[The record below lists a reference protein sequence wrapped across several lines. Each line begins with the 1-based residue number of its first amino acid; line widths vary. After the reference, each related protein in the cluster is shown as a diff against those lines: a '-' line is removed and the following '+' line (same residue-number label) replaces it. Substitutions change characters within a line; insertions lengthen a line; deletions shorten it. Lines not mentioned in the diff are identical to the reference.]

1 MSHNETAT
9 LKNEGHSLST
19 SNKLF
24 NRNYLMLFQGQF
36 VSRLGNSIYSIAIM
50 IWLKQITDSGTV
62 MGIFAAST
70 ALPMIMM
77 SAIGGAVADRLPRK
91 AIIVGTDVVSG
102 LAMLFLAAT
111 FYANL
116 PPVYSIAGVFIAGL
130 IMSTMRAFFGPAI
143 NAAIPDLVPEKRI
156 SGANSMGKLSEKFS
170 QFFGY
175 FFGSQLLMI
184 LGLPILVII
193 NGVSYLLSAFSE
205 SFIHIPQRLPEKTKG
220 VKAYLRAFKTDIGEG
235 LRYIG
240 RNRGLKK
247 LLYLSISTAFFSTPI
262 MILLIFYVTDFLKL
276 GEQWFGYF
284 LIDFGVGSLVGT
296 IIVSIFNV
304 HGAARKFFLILF
316 LIFEAVGYALLGQ
329 VSSAEQALA
338 LVFIGGVMNGFT
350 TISIFTLMQITT
362 PSKIRGRIFGTLTT
376 LSGAIAP
383 LGMALGG
390 FLYDFFD
397 KDIAMIYGISGAG
410 MLVAVFFVSLS
421 RDFRRFIAYQTPE
434 QLGHTGFSYTIKK
447 VHKNQILEQKERFIE
462 EQFKKTRSQL

>member
-77 SAIGGAVADRLPRK
+77 SAIGGAVADRFPRK

-184 LGLPILVII
+184 LGLPILVIA
-193 NGVSYLLSAFSE
+193 NGISYLLSAFSE

-284 LIDFGVGSLVGT
+284 LIDFGIGSLVGT

-304 HGAARKFFLILF
+304 HGATRKFFLILF
-316 LIFEAVGYALLGQ
+316 LIFEAVGYVLLGQ
-329 VSSAEQALA
+329 VSSSEQALA

-350 TISIFTLMQITT
+350 TISIFTLMQIT
-362 PSKIRGRIFGTLTT
+362 
-376 LSGAIAP
+376 
-383 LGMALGG
+383 
-390 FLYDFFD
+390 
-397 KDIAMIYGISGAG
+397 
-410 MLVAVFFVSLS
+410 
-421 RDFRRFIAYQTPE
+421 
-434 QLGHTGFSYTIKK
+434 
-447 VHKNQILEQKERFIE
+447 
-462 EQFKKTRSQL
+462 